1 MKPPRVLLLN
11 LSEFIGY
18 VDLTDF
24 REISPIE
31 NLPEM
36 MTSEIVS
43 RNSDIENSFPVGSIY
58 ATRLAYF

>member
-24 REISPIE
+24 REISPK
-31 NLPEM
+31 P
-36 MTSEIVS
+36 S
-43 RNSDIENSFPVGSIY
+43 RDDDKRKCVEKF
-58 ATRLAYF
+58 